1 MSAPPAPRL
10 PCGADVEALLEQV
23 ADDVVP
29 DAATA
34 EHQRTCP
41 FCGPALA
48 ELADSWAPLGTLD
61 DPVDTP
67 TPRSLDRSVME
78 RVATHAAHGW
88 HAAVAAHDG
97 ATRIAAWVVAVVARR
112 AAAGV
117 AGVHAV
123 AGQVAPDGGTV
134 PDVRA
139 GFRRRRPDETFTG
152 TAVVVSLTV
161 TVDAGVP
168 IPPLV
173 AQVRRAVTRHVR
185 VLTGLSTV
193 RVDVHVDDLA

>member
-1 MSAPPAPRL
+1 MSAPPTRRL

-41 FCGPALA
+41 FCGPALE
-48 ELADSWAPLGTLD
+48 ELAAAWAPLDAEDTAAAPETLQA
-61 DPVDTP
+61 
-67 TPRSLDRSVME
+67 SVME
-78 RVATHAAHGW
+78 RVVTHATHGW

-97 ATRIAAWVVAVVARR
+97 MTRVAAWVVAVVARR

-117 AGVHAV
+117 AGVHTV
-123 AGQVAPDGGTV
+123 AGEVSPDGAAVT
-134 PDVRA
+134 DVRA
-139 GFRRRRPDETFTG
+139 SFRRRGQDETFTG

-161 TVDAGVP
+161 TVGAGVP

-173 AQVRRAVTRHVR
+173 AQVRRVVTRHVR
-185 VLTGLSTV
+185 LLTGLSAV
-193 RVDVHVDDLA
+193 RVDVHVADLA